1 VDDPFDLT
9 RFLDA
14 QEGVFDIA
22 LAEIRK
28 GRKQSHWMWFV
39 FPQMRGLGTSLMA
52 HRYGLSSLD
61 EARAYLKHPILSARL
76 IVIVEALQLLQSTSA
91 AHIFGSVDAVK
102 LRSSLTIFCEAGG
115 GPLLEQTLQRWFDG
129 RRDPATVPRQHLWPR
144 FKVVI

>member
-1 VDDPFDLT
+1 MDDPFDLT

-76 IVIVEALQLLQSTSA
+76 IVIVEALQPLQSTSA

-102 LRSSLTIFCEAGG
+102 LRSSLTIFCEADG
-115 GPLLEQTLQRWFDG
+115 GPLLEAALQRWFDG
-129 RRDPATVPRQHLWPR
+129 RRDCATLAIIRAQED
-144 FKVVI
+144 